1 MKAFSTLMTALDETN
16 KTSGKL
22 EALQTFLETAPES
35 DRLWMLALFSGRRPK
50 RTVTLR
56 LLASWAAEV
65 SELPDWLARECYT
78 VVGDFAE
85 TVSLLL
91 PPAAQEED
99 RSLTYWI
106 EYIRRLSSL
115 DEAAKKKAIICAWEE
130 LPTKDRYPFHK
141 LITGAMRVGVSQGL
155 LVRALAKTHGVEK
168 AVMSHR
174 LTGNWHPDDT
184 TYQEL
189 VLQPSGSEDV
199 SKPYPFF
206 LAHAVDGQAAD
217 LEQQLGSIDGWQAEW
232 KWDGIR
238 GQLINRQGVISLW
251 SRGEELVTDSYPEI
265 AVMASRL
272 PNGIVLDGEILAWKD
287 GQPMSFQDLQSRIGR
302 KNPSKVALRKAPVA
316 FMVYD
321 LLEFAGEDLRWRPMS
336 ERRGKLEQLVTE
348 LGQISGLM
356 LSDSV
361 EAKDWVGLERI
372 RAESRK
378 RGTEGLMLKNKQSSY
393 KVGRTRGGWWKWKV
407 DPYIVDAVMIY
418 AQPGHGRR
426 ADLYTDYTFAVWK
439 GEELVTFTKA
449 YSGLTDA
456 EIREVDAWV
465 RKHTIGRRGPV
476 RFVKPELVFE
486 IAFEGIARSGRHK
499 SGIAL
504 RFPRMKRWRKDK
516 PAFEADHFS
525 TLEAML
531 QSSRQTRPELPKTGS
546 LFDQDN

>member
-1 MKAFSTLMTALDETN
+1 MKAFSTLMMALDETN

-35 DRLWMLALFSGRRPK
+35 DRLWMMALFSGRRPK

-65 SELPDWLARECYT
+65 SQLPDWLARECYT

-91 PPAAQEED
+91 PPAVQEED
-99 RSLTYWI
+99 RSLSYWI
-106 EYIRRLSSL
+106 EYIRGLSSL
-115 DEAAKKKAIICAWEE
+115 DESAKKKAIIRAWAE
-130 LPTKDRYPFHK
+130 LPARDRYPFHK

-155 LVRALAKTHGVEK
+155 LIRALAQTHGVEK

-184 TYQEL
+184 SYQEL
-189 VLQPSGSEDV
+189 VLQASGSEDV

-206 LAHAVDGQAAD
+206 LAHAVDGQATD
-217 LEQQLGSIDGWQAEW
+217 LEQQLGSIEDWQAEW

-238 GQLINRQGVISLW
+238 GQLINRQGVVSLW

-272 PNGIVLDGEILAWKD
+272 PDGTVLDGEILAWKE

-302 KNPSKVALRKAPVA
+302 KYPGKAALRKAPVA
-316 FMVYD
+316 FMAYD
-321 LLEFAGEDLRWRPMS
+321 LLEFAGEDIRQQHMS
-336 ERRGKLEQLVTE
+336 ERREKLEKLAIE
-348 LGQISGLM
+348 LGQLSGLV
-356 LSDSV
+356 LSELV
-361 EAKDWVGLERI
+361 EAKDWAGLEAI
-372 RAESRK
+372 RAESRD
-378 RGTEGLMLKNKQSSY
+378 RGTEGLMLKAKESSY
-393 KVGRTRGGWWKWKV
+393 QVGRTRGDWWKWKV
-407 DPYIVDAVMIY
+407 DPYTVDAVMVY

-465 RKHTIGRRGPV
+465 RKHSIGRRGPV
-476 RFVKPELVFE
+476 RFVEPELVFE
-486 IAFEGIARSGRHK
+486 IAFEGIARSSRHK

-516 PAFEADHFS
+516 PASEADHFS
-525 TLEAML
+525 TLEALL
-531 QSSRQTRPELPKTGS
+531 QSGRKTKPELPKTGS
-546 LFDQDN
+546 LFDQVD